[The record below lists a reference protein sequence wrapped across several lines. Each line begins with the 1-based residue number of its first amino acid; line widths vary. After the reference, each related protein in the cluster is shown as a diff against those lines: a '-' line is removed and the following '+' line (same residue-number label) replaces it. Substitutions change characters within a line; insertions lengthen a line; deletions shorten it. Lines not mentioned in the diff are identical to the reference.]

1 MTILQQQP
9 QQTGMPPSDT
19 QHRQPAFMHFVMQSQ
34 QACTMSQ
41 HALSPLVQVR
51 QTPSSV
57 IVHSHL
63 HIARLHWHIIMP
75 FIMHE
80 QQHMPSASILHMF

>member
-1 MTILQQQP
+1 
-9 QQTGMPPSDT
+9 MPPSDT

-41 HALSPLVQVR
+41 QALSPLVQVR

-63 HIARLHWHIIMP
+63 HIARLHWHIVMP
-75 FIMHE
+75 FIM
-80 QQHMPSASILHMF
+80 QQQLHMPSASILHMF